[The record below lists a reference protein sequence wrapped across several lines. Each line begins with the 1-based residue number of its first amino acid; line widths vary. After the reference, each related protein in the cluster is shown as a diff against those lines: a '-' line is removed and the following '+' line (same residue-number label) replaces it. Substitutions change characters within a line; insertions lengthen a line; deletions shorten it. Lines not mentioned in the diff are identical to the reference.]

1 MIWEAGKLGLVSEFL
16 NNPAIW
22 RTRVEH
28 RVALLLLLL
37 LLSFRWG
44 YGLDADAGG

>member
-1 MIWEAGKLGLVSEFL
+1 MGVIWEAGKFGLVSEFL
-16 NNPAIW
+16 NNPDIGEL
-22 RTRVEH
+22 RLNLE
-28 RVALLLLLL
+28 LLYL